1 MIEEIIEEG
10 KELHRSVK
18 WIEHR
23 LHGKPDGY
31 DDGRDANFASHLDVV
46 QKMVEERVEN
56 HDAATEEGAILRSME
71 LCLATHGIF
80 DAAVASAL
88 VPLCADISP
97 ELSECLQRF
106 RVKQAELVSELSR
119 CTTRMND
126 LRKQAVEEKAV
137 IISSTP
143 SSPSVRLSLEVPE
156 SLEEPGPESEPSQSL
171 ESVASSS
178 RSPGMSSS
186 RRSRSPRSVDSPGVR
201 RDTLS
206 SKRDPDP
213 AISPGRH
220 YDGEH
225 SPRKHLSRNSSPSP
239 TGRASSSGRGL
250 TSPTSPSRK
259 GWNPSIFKQRST
271 IPSPKPVVVSDSS
284 SGYKGTMKIRGS
296 RSGMLDVDDPS
307 IRSSRIYNNLL
318 TTFSVVDEEEA
329 ETEPKLQQQYEK
341 RSGSPGR
348 EKPDDSDE
356 ASKLKAFR
364 SALKSAYTM
373 KKVSAK
379 RLGLRDV
386 LNTLDKLVQTKK
398 ALDEKVRARASEARR
413 DADTVE
419 QLKLSMAANEA
430 SGQHSKLSAQQ
441 QLKLTNHE
449 NDPSAVRVPRVETME
464 AHLYKYFEKRYG
476 VTALAAEHAA
486 IFMRSLEHYAVPAEP
501 HRDPK
506 AKQGGLS
513 HDRKHISRSGDG
525 MCRTFLGILC
535 NEIDEAFYDKQKD
548 RQEKIHELLR
558 ADIRRESPNLS
569 APQAQTRLQTKLS
582 GWMAE
587 VEYLYFVNALF
598 GEDELFYDEDEE
610 DMMMDFPRHE
620 PSFSRG
626 LSGAGIASADAL
638 DRSKQRRQGLAV
650 GAGHEVEDAVALY
663 DGQAATR
670 NRGGRVTAPLMLL
683 LKKLAVEERE
693 REVEAATISKV
704 VDKSNGSLGNRATMA
719 YLTYHSTVMSSPVK
733 KMRKSQMVHDAWDD
747 DNKGSKVRTADFID
761 TVLIYQLMA
770 YTEYLLPL
778 RQAFIARDHLNLGA
792 LPNRDIVRVFYE
804 DLQHRDYH
812 VLPSKFAAS
821 NVSGTLGNLRAGSS
835 EALMIKKSHDT
846 ARQRTLNDLL
856 RRILAA
862 ADPHQSGGSCFSELV
877 RGFLLL

>member
-1 MIEEIIEEG
+1 MKSIE
-10 KELHRSVK
+10 K
-18 WIEHR
+18 R

-31 DDGRDANFASHLDVV
+31 DDGRDASFSAHLDMV

-56 HDAATEEGAILRSME
+56 HDATTEEGKILRSME
-71 LCLATHGIF
+71 CALATHGIF

-126 LRKQAVEEKAV
+126 LRKEAVEERKAV
-137 IISSTP
+137 DISSAS
-143 SSPSVRLSLEVPE
+143 SSPSVRLSLEVPT
-156 SLEEPGPESEPSQSL
+156 SLEEPESEPSYPL
-171 ESVASSS
+171 ESTASS
-178 RSPGMSSS
+178 GMSSS
-186 RRSRSPRSVDSPGVR
+186 SSPRSSRSARSVDSPGVR

-206 SKRDPDP
+206 SMRDPHP
-213 AISPGRH
+213 IISPGRH
-220 YDGEH
+220 LDGEH

-239 TGRASSSGRGL
+239 TARSSSSSGQR
-250 TSPTSPSRK
+250 SPSSPPRK
-259 GWNPSIFKQRST
+259 GWSPAIFKQRST
-271 IPSPKPVVVSDSS
+271 IPSPKRVTVSDTSA
-284 SGYKGTMKIRGS
+284 GYKGTMKMRGS
-296 RSGMLDVDDPS
+296 RNGMLDVDDPS
-307 IRSSRIYNNLL
+307 ISSSRIYNNLL
-318 TTFSVVDEEEA
+318 TTFSVVDEEA
-329 ETEPKLQQQYEK
+329 EMESKLQQQYEK
-341 RSGSPGR
+341 RAQSPGK
-348 EKPDDSDE
+348 EKAGDSDE
-356 ASKLKAFR
+356 AASKLKYFR
-364 SALKSAYTM
+364 VALKSAYTM

-386 LNTLDKLVQTKK
+386 LNTVDKLVQSKK
-398 ALDEKVRARASEARR
+398 ALDEKVRARALEARK

-419 QLKLSMAANEA
+419 QLKVSMAASEA
-430 SGQHSKLSAQQ
+430 SGQLSKLSAQQ
-441 QLKLTNHE
+441 QLKLNNYE
-449 NDPSAVRVPRVETME
+449 NDPSAVKVPRVETME

-486 IFMRSLEHYAVPAEP
+486 IFMRSLEYYAIPAEP
-501 HRDPK
+501 HRDIK

-525 MCRTFLGILC
+525 ICRTFLSILC
-535 NEIDEAFYDKQKD
+535 NEIDESFYAKQKD
-548 RQEKIHELLR
+548 RQEKMHELLR

-569 APQAQTRLQTKLS
+569 LPQAQTRLQTKIN

-610 DMMMDFPRHE
+610 DADFPRHE
-620 PSFSRG
+620 PSFSKG

-638 DRSKQRRQGLAV
+638 DRSKQRRQGLVV
-650 GAGHEVEDAVALY
+650 GAEHEVDDAVAIY
-663 DGQAATR
+663 DGQAARR

-683 LKKLAVEERE
+683 LKKLAAEERE
-693 REVEAATISKV
+693 REIEAVTISKV
-704 VDKSNGSLGNRATMA
+704 VDKSNGSMGNSATMS
-719 YLTYHSTVMSSPVK
+719 YLTYHTSVLSSPVK
-733 KMRKSQMVHDAWDD
+733 KMRKSQMVHEAWDD

-778 RQAFIARDHLNLGA
+778 RQAFHARDHLNLGA
-792 LPNRDIVRVFYE
+792 LPNKDVVKMFYE

-812 VLPSKFAAS
+812 VLPTKYSAS
-821 NVSGTLGNLRAGSS
+821 NVNSTFGSLRPGSN

-846 ARQRTLNDLL
+846 ARQRSLNDLL
-856 RRILAA
+856 RRVLAA
-862 ADPHQSGGSCFSELV
+862 SDPHQSGGSSFSELV
-877 RGFLLL
+877 RGFVLL